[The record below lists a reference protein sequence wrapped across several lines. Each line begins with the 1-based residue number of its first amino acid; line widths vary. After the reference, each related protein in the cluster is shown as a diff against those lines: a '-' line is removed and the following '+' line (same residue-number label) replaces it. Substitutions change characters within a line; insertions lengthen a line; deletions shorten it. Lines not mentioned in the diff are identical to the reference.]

1 MGDWR
6 NKLPKQ
12 AIKYSV
18 VAVAAANCAGIYLAH
33 QRLNQPIALP
43 VTDTF
48 VAAADYAD
56 APTVRPDAPQSTS
69 LALAAPAPAFGLSS
83 PADMSTLPPM
93 QDLPALAALPLE
105 PATVIPSVPVRTA
118 HAGTSQNHFASS
130 MRVRRA
136 SAVDRGFDSAF
147 TPDYGALTPYNGTA
161 EASATSDALQQ
172 AAPMESSEPR
182 IEAVSADISA
192 PSTAVAADASSTP
205 SQAPVQTAPAAPA
218 ELPSV
223 QNAAPVEQLPG

>member
-1 MGDWR
+1 
-6 NKLPKQ
+6 L
-12 AIKYSV
+12 S
-18 VAVAAANCAGIYLAH
+18 
-33 QRLNQPIALP
+33 QPTSLP

-56 APTVRPDAPQSTS
+56 TPAIRPAAPQSS
-69 LALAAPAPAFGLSS
+69 ALALAGPVPAFGLSS
-83 PADMSTLPPM
+83 PADMSTLPHM

-118 HAGTSQNHFASS
+118 RANTSQHRYASS
-130 MRVRRA
+130 MRVGRA

-147 TPDYGALTPYNGTA
+147 TPDYSALAPYNGTA
-161 EASATSDALQQ
+161 EASAPDDALQQ
-172 AAPMESSEPR
+172 AAPMEATEAR
-182 IEAVSADISA
+182 IEALSADIAA
-192 PSTAVAADASSTP
+192 PSTAVAVDASSAQ

-223 QNAAPVEQLPG
+223 QNTAPIEQLPG